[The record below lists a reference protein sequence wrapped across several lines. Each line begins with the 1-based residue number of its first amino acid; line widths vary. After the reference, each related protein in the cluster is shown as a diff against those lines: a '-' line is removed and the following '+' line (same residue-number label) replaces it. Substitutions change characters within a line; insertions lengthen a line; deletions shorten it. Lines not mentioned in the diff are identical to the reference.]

1 MRAPTQVRAHSRGR
15 AHNNAWKPTGSCM
28 PEGANTSSG
37 ILRLCKL
44 QRLSKHGKVH
54 TTDGAHTR
62 PCVALTPT
70 ERGRSV
76 HFPPC
81 SGTAAV
87 SERHLRPA
95 GSGRTCSPRSPG
107 ARAFVVLVS
116 GHPSRGV
123 RARRSTKW
131 RLGGGERAGRPGAVY
146 PFPTLGRARHPPS
159 GAGAQRG
166 ARSRVSSDARQDT
179 KGRRES
185 TERDSAYGAAGGPE
199 RPGADRKAGAGLAGT
214 ARSGAGWGVGWG
226 AVRRSCPSPR
236 PPSTAVRASRAGV
249 GAQGA
254 GAVLVAA
261 AAAGRAGSLHFPSRV
276 LMAGASHLS
285 PRAEQGLASGNARG
299 LLQKLF
305 FLSALKRG
313 DVALRKVFEM

>member
-1 MRAPTQVRAHSRGR
+1 MRAHSRGR
-15 AHNNAWKPTGSCM
+15 THNNAWKPTGSCM

-70 ERGRSV
+70 ERGRSI

-131 RLGGGERAGRPGAVY
+131 RLGGGERAGRPGAV
-146 PFPTLGRARHPPS
+146 PIPDSRQGAPSALRRRRTARRAFPRFLRRAPGHKGPE
-159 GAGAQRG
+159 GKHG
-166 ARSRVSSDARQDT
+166 AR
-179 KGRRES
+179 
-185 TERDSAYGAAGGPE
+185 
-199 RPGADRKAGAGLAGT
+199 
-214 ARSGAGWGVGWG
+214 
-226 AVRRSCPSPR
+226 
-236 PPSTAVRASRAGV
+236 
-249 GAQGA
+249 
-254 GAVLVAA
+254 
-261 AAAGRAGSLHFPSRV
+261 
-276 LMAGASHLS
+276 
-285 PRAEQGLASGNARG
+285 
-299 LLQKLF
+299 
-305 FLSALKRG
+305 
-313 DVALRKVFEM
+313 